1 MPIPWV
7 EVGLVLVLV
16 VVNAAFAGSEVA
28 LISLREGQLRRLE
41 HEGGRGRLVAQ
52 LARDPNQFLSTIQ
65 IGITLAGFLASAA
78 AAVSLAQPLV
88 PLLEGLGRA
97 AEPVAVLL
105 VTMVLTY
112 LTLVV
117 GELAP
122 KRIALQRP
130 ERWARRAARPLAL
143 VSTLTRPAVWL
154 LSKSTDLLV
163 RLAGADPGRQREE
176 VTEEEVR
183 DMIVTGAVFRPEQR
197 RILAETIE
205 LGERR
210 LSDVLVPRRDVVAI
224 PAEAMVQEAIRTLL
238 KSTHGRAPVYRGDLD
253 NVLGLVTLQDLV
265 GAEGLVADCVR
276 PIPALPE
283 AMGVLDALRR
293 LQAARGQL
301 AIVVDEYGGT
311 AGIITVED
319 LLEELVGEIYDEFD
333 PDFRGVQ
340 HWPDGSMALPGSFPV
355 HDLSD
360 LGVSLPEGSYATVAG
375 LILERLGRIPSEGD
389 AVEVDR
395 WRLEVLAMDR
405 NAIGRVRLAP
415 LGDDSRPGS
424 GGPEGDR
431 AAGGR
436 AEQGGDGG
444 PAAGRGRGGGGV
456 AGGAARDAD
465 PQGAGEGAEL
475 DRRVEDQG
483 LAVDADLHR
492 LAGLELEAGA
502 GPLDPARRAPAP
514 AGGLGLEQAG
524 DLARGPEGGGDD
536 AEVAGV

>member
-1 MPIPWV
+1 MQIPWL
-7 EVGLVLVLV
+7 EIGLVLLLV
-16 VVNAAFAGSEVA
+16 VINAAFAGSEVA

-41 HEGGRGRLVAQ
+41 QEGEQGRLVAR

-130 ERWARRAARPLAL
+130 ERWARRAARPLAV

-154 LSKSTDLLV
+154 LSKSTDVLV

-183 DMIVTGAVFRPEQR
+183 DMIVTGAAFRPEQR

-224 PAEAMVQEAIRTLL
+224 PAQVTVQEAIQTLL
-238 KSTHGRAPVYRGDLD
+238 QSTHGRAPVYRGDLD
-253 NVLGLVTLQDLV
+253 NVLGLVTLLDLV
-265 GAEGLVADCVR
+265 GVEGLVADCVR
-276 PIPALPE
+276 PILALPDS
-283 AMGVLDALRR
+283 MDVLEALRR

-333 PDFRGVQ
+333 PDFRGVKRQ
-340 HWPDGSMALPGSFPV
+340 PDGSMVLPGSFPV
-355 HDLSD
+355 HDLPD

-375 LILERLGRIPSEGD
+375 LILERLGRIPSAGD
-389 AVEVDR
+389 VVEIDR
-395 WRLEVLAMDR
+395 WRVEVLTMDR
-405 NAIGRVRLAP
+405 NAIGRVRLDP
-415 LGDDSRPGS
+415 LGDGRRPS
-424 GGPEGDR
+424 
-431 AAGGR
+431 
-436 AEQGGDGG
+436 
-444 PAAGRGRGGGGV
+444 
-456 AGGAARDAD
+456 
-465 PQGAGEGAEL
+465 
-475 DRRVEDQG
+475 
-483 LAVDADLHR
+483 
-492 LAGLELEAGA
+492 
-502 GPLDPARRAPAP
+502 
-514 AGGLGLEQAG
+514 
-524 DLARGPEGGGDD
+524 
-536 AEVAGV
+536 

>member
-1 MPIPWV
+1 MQIPWL
-7 EVGLVLVLV
+7 EIGLVLLLV
-16 VVNAAFAGSEVA
+16 VINAAFAGSEVA

-41 HEGGRGRLVAQ
+41 QEGEQGRLVAR

-224 PAEAMVQEAIRTLL
+224 PAEVTVQEAIQTLL
-238 KSTHGRAPVYRGDLD
+238 QSTHGRAPVYRGDLD

-265 GAEGLVADCVR
+265 GVEGLVADCVR
-276 PIPALPE
+276 RILALPDS
-283 AMGVLDALRR
+283 MDVLEALRR

-333 PDFRGVQ
+333 PDFRGVRRR
-340 HWPDGSMALPGSFPV
+340 PDGSIVLPGSFPV
-355 HDLSD
+355 HDLPD

-375 LILERLGRIPSEGD
+375 LILERLGRIPSAGD
-389 AVEVDR
+389 AAEIDR
-395 WRLEVLAMDR
+395 WRLEVLTMDR
-405 NAIGRVRLAP
+405 NAIGRVRLDP
-415 LGDDSRPGS
+415 LGDDRRPS
-424 GGPEGDR
+424 
-431 AAGGR
+431 
-436 AEQGGDGG
+436 
-444 PAAGRGRGGGGV
+444 
-456 AGGAARDAD
+456 
-465 PQGAGEGAEL
+465 
-475 DRRVEDQG
+475 
-483 LAVDADLHR
+483 
-492 LAGLELEAGA
+492 
-502 GPLDPARRAPAP
+502 
-514 AGGLGLEQAG
+514 
-524 DLARGPEGGGDD
+524 
-536 AEVAGV
+536 